1 MFLVEERFFLKF
13 VDWFLPT
20 GVLILESISQETVSS
35 DETLTLSFELRA
47 KCRLRTRLD
56 SGEEVGLFLPRG
68 TILRGGDL
76 LAGKD
81 GRVVAVQAAPE
92 TVIEARCDDPLLI
105 ARAAYHLGNRH
116 VAVEVQPGLL
126 RLATDHVLA
135 QMLVGLGLDV
145 RETQAPFEPEA
156 GAYGGH
162 PAHHTHAHA
171 EETGAKLHLFAGGA

>member
-1 MFLVEERFFLKF
+1 MRRACARRREPDML
-13 VDWFLPT
+13 
-20 GVLILESISQETVSS
+20 LIETFAPADAVPA
-35 DETLTLSFELRA
+35 DTLTMGFELRA

-76 LAGKD
+76 LAGND
-81 GRVVAVQAAPE
+81 GRTVRVRAAAE
-92 TVIEARCDDPLLI
+92 AVIEARSADALLI

-126 RLATDHVLA
+126 RLADDHVLA
-135 QMLVGLGLDV
+135 LMLEGLGLAVTRTD
-145 RETQAPFEPEA
+145 APFEPEA
-156 GAYGGH
+156 GAYGGQ

-171 EETGAKLHLFAGGA
+171 EQTGAKLHLFSAPD

>member
-1 MFLVEERFFLKF
+1 ML
-13 VDWFLPT
+13 
-20 GVLILESISQETVSS
+20 LIETFAPADAVPA
-35 DETLTLSFELRA
+35 ETLTLTFELRA

-81 GRVVAVQAAPE
+81 GRIVAVRPAQE

>member
-1 MFLVEERFFLKF
+1 ML
-13 VDWFLPT
+13 
-20 GVLILESISQETVSS
+20 LIETFAPADAVPA
-35 DETLTLSFELRA
+35 ETLTLTFELRA

-81 GRVVAVQAAPE
+81 GRVVAVRSAPE
-92 TVIEARCDDPLLI
+92 RIIEAHSADALLI

-126 RLATDHVLA
+126 RLAADHVLA
-135 QMLVGLGLDV
+135 QMLAGLGLDV

>member
-1 MFLVEERFFLKF
+1 ML
-13 VDWFLPT
+13 
-20 GVLILESISQETVSS
+20 LIETFAPADAVQA
-35 DETLTLSFELRA
+35 ETLTLTFELRA

-81 GRVVAVQAAPE
+81 GRVVAVRSAPE
-92 TVIEARCDDPLLI
+92 RVIEARSADALLI

-126 RLATDHVLA
+126 RLAADHVLA
-135 QMLVGLGLDV
+135 QMLVGLGLDL

-171 EETGAKLHLFAGGA
+171 EETGARLHLFAGGA

>member
-1 MFLVEERFFLKF
+1 ML
-13 VDWFLPT
+13 
-20 GVLILESISQETVSS
+20 LIETFAPADAVPA
-35 DETLTLSFELRA
+35 DTLTLSFELRA

-81 GRVVAVQAAPE
+81 GRVVAVRSAPE
-92 TVIEARCDDPLLI
+92 RVIEARSADALLI

-116 VAVEVQPGLL
+116 VAVEVQPDLL
-126 RLATDHVLA
+126 RLAADHVLA
-135 QMLVGLGLDV
+135 QMLVGLGLDL
-145 RETQAPFEPEA
+145 RETEAPFEPEA

-171 EETGAKLHLFAGGA
+171 EETGARLHLFAGGA

>member
-1 MFLVEERFFLKF
+1 ML
-13 VDWFLPT
+13 
-20 GVLILESISQETVSS
+20 LIETFAPADAVPA
-35 DETLTLSFELRA
+35 DTLTLTFELRA

-81 GRVVAVQAAPE
+81 GRVVAVRSAPE
-92 TVIEARCDDPLLI
+92 RVIEARSADALLI

-126 RLATDHVLA
+126 RLAADHVLA

-171 EETGAKLHLFAGGA
+171 EETGARLHLFTGGA

>member
-1 MFLVEERFFLKF
+1 ML
-13 VDWFLPT
+13 
-20 GVLILESISQETVSS
+20 LIETFAPADAVPA
-35 DETLTLSFELRA
+35 DTLTLSFELRA

-68 TILRGGDL
+68 TILRGGDRL
-76 LAGKD
+76 TGKD
-81 GRVVAVQAAPE
+81 GRVVAVRSAPE
-92 TVIEARCDDPLLI
+92 RVIEARSADALLI

-126 RLATDHVLA
+126 RLAADHVLA

>member
-1 MFLVEERFFLKF
+1 ML
-13 VDWFLPT
+13 
-20 GVLILESISQETVSS
+20 LIETFAPADAVPA
-35 DETLTLSFELRA
+35 ETLTLSFELRA

-68 TILRGGDL
+68 TILRGGNL

-81 GRVVAVQAAPE
+81 GRVVALRSAPE
-92 TVIEARCDDPLLI
+92 RVIEARSADALLI

-126 RLATDHVLA
+126 RLAADHVLA

-171 EETGAKLHLFAGGA
+171 EETGARLHLFAGGA

>member
-1 MFLVEERFFLKF
+1 ML
-13 VDWFLPT
+13 
-20 GVLILESISQETVSS
+20 LIETFAPADAVPA
-35 DETLTLSFELRA
+35 DTLTLSFELRA

-81 GRVVAVQAAPE
+81 GRVVAVRSAPE
-92 TVIEARCDDPLLI
+92 RVIEARSADALLI

-126 RLATDHVLA
+126 RLAADHVLA

-145 RETQAPFEPEA
+145 RETQASFEPEA

-171 EETGAKLHLFAGGA
+171 EETGARLHLFAGGA

>member
-1 MFLVEERFFLKF
+1 ML
-13 VDWFLPT
+13 
-20 GVLILESISQETVSS
+20 LIETFAPADAVPA
-35 DETLTLSFELRA
+35 ETLTLTFELRA

-68 TILRGGDL
+68 TILRGGDR

-81 GRVVAVQAAPE
+81 GRVVAVRSAPE
-92 TVIEARCDDPLLI
+92 RVIEARSADVLLI

-145 RETQAPFEPEA
+145 RETQAPFEPET

-171 EETGAKLHLFAGGA
+171 EETGARLHLFTGGA

>member
-1 MFLVEERFFLKF
+1 ML
-13 VDWFLPT
+13 
-20 GVLILESISQETVSS
+20 LIETFAPADAVPA
-35 DETLTLSFELRA
+35 DTLTLSFELRA

-81 GRVVAVQAAPE
+81 GRVVAVRSAPE
-92 TVIEARCDDPLLI
+92 RVIEARSADALLI

-126 RLATDHVLA
+126 RLAADHVLA
-135 QMLVGLGLDV
+135 QMLVGLGLDL

-171 EETGAKLHLFAGGA
+171 EETGARLHLFAGGA

>member
-1 MFLVEERFFLKF
+1 ML
-13 VDWFLPT
+13 
-20 GVLILESISQETVSS
+20 LIETFAPADAVPA
-35 DETLTLSFELRA
+35 DTLTLSFELRA

-81 GRVVAVQAAPE
+81 GRVVAVRSAPE
-92 TVIEARCDDPLLI
+92 RVIEARSADALLI

-116 VAVEVQPGLL
+116 VAVEVRPGLL
-126 RLATDHVLA
+126 RLAADHVLA
-135 QMLVGLGLDV
+135 QMLTGLGLEV

-171 EETGAKLHLFAGGA
+171 EDTGAKLHLFAGGA

>member
-1 MFLVEERFFLKF
+1 ML
-13 VDWFLPT
+13 
-20 GVLILESISQETVSS
+20 LIETFAPAAAVPA
-35 DETLTLSFELRA
+35 DTLTLNFELRA

-68 TILRGGDL
+68 TILRGGDR
-76 LAGKD
+76 LAGND
-81 GRVVAVQAAPE
+81 GRVVAVQGAAE
-92 TVIEARCDDPLLI
+92 TVIEARSDDMLLI

-116 VAVEVQPGLL
+116 VAVEVQRGLL
-126 RLATDHVLA
+126 RLAADHVLA

-145 RETQAPFEPEA
+145 RETQTPFEPEA

-171 EETGAKLHLFAGGA
+171 EETGAKLHLFGSGA

>member
-1 MFLVEERFFLKF
+1 ML
-13 VDWFLPT
+13 
-20 GVLILESISQETVSS
+20 LIETFAPADAVPA
-35 DETLTLSFELRA
+35 ETLTLSFELRA

-81 GRVVAVQAAPE
+81 GRVVAVRPAPE
-92 TVIEARCDDPLLI
+92 RVIEARSADTLLI

-116 VAVEVQPGLL
+116 VAVEVRPGLL

-171 EETGAKLHLFAGGA
+171 EETGARLHLFAGGA

>member
-1 MFLVEERFFLKF
+1 ML
-13 VDWFLPT
+13 
-20 GVLILESISQETVSS
+20 LIETFTPADAVPA
-35 DETLTLSFELRA
+35 DTLTLNFELRA

-68 TILRGGDL
+68 TILRGGDR
-76 LAGKD
+76 LAGND
-81 GRVVAVQAAPE
+81 GRVVTVQAAAE
-92 TVIEARCDDPLLI
+92 TVIEARSADARLI

-126 RLATDHVLA
+126 RLAADHVLA
-135 QMLVGLGLDV
+135 QMLTGLGLEV

-171 EETGAKLHLFAGGA
+171 EQTGAKLHLFGGGA

>member
-1 MFLVEERFFLKF
+1 ML
-13 VDWFLPT
+13 
-20 GVLILESISQETVSS
+20 LIETFAPADAVPA
-35 DETLTLSFELRA
+35 ETLTLTFELRA

-68 TILRGGDL
+68 TILRGGDR

-81 GRVVAVQAAPE
+81 GRVVAVRSAPE
-92 TVIEARCDDPLLI
+92 RVIEARSADVLLI

-116 VAVEVQPGLL
+116 VAVEVRPGLL

-171 EETGAKLHLFAGGA
+171 EETGARLHLFAGGA